1 MSANLDLVR
10 SIFSTW
16 ERGDFSSVEWADPE
30 MEFVTADGTEPG
42 SWAGLAELAEGMRDW
57 LSAWKDARAG
67 ADEYRELDNERVL
80 ALVQFSGRGKT
91 SGLELG
97 RLSPKGAFLFNVRE
111 GKVTR
116 IVRYLDRNRALAD
129 LGLEESPVTEES
141 TTPDLVELDRAVE
154 AAFRGD
160 LEPWLSLLRPDCIW
174 DDSAIGLGTHEGLA
188 AIRTHVGDWIG
199 SYEEIENTLEER
211 LDLGHGVMFGVSV
224 QKGRLVGGTGYVQLR
239 YAAVTVWV
247 EGRIKRFT
255 TYTDVDEARAAA
267 ERLAQERGQ
276 AASRAN
282 MQIVL
287 DSYPRLNTGDLA
299 TLVPQFYHPDAE
311 WHVASEDPDSAVH
324 HGIEAIRKHIETWID
339 AYPDQKIEP
348 LEGRANGD
356 QVFVW
361 VRFVGRGAASG
372 AGIEMKL
379 AHVFTLRDGRCARVD
394 VYYDRTE
401 ALKAVGLEE

>member
-199 SYEEIENTLEER
+199 SYEEIDNTLEER

-255 TYTDVDEARAAA
+255 TYTDIDEARAAA
-267 ERLAQERGQ
+267 ERLAQERG
-276 AASRAN
+276 
-282 MQIVL
+282 
-287 DSYPRLNTGDLA
+287 
-299 TLVPQFYHPDAE
+299 
-311 WHVASEDPDSAVH
+311 
-324 HGIEAIRKHIETWID
+324 
-339 AYPDQKIEP
+339 
-348 LEGRANGD
+348 
-356 QVFVW
+356 
-361 VRFVGRGAASG
+361 
-372 AGIEMKL
+372 
-379 AHVFTLRDGRCARVD
+379 
-394 VYYDRTE
+394 
-401 ALKAVGLEE
+401 